1 MIYWSA
7 SALQDLEQLYNYLL
21 VKDID
26 SAELALDRI
35 KSSTTLLAQFPLASR
50 ALNNHQTLRELL
62 IPFGASG
69 YVLLF
74 RIKDRQALTILAVRH
89 QKEQDYYQS

>member
-50 ALNNHQTLRELL
+50 ALNNHKTLRELL